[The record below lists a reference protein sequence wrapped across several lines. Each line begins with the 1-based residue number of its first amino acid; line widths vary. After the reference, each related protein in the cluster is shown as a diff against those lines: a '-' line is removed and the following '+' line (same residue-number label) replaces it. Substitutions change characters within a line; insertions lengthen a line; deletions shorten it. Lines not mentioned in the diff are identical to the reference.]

1 MEELKKILLDNLWTI
16 LATAAA
22 IASAFYAYRSNS
34 LSRKALHLGLRQYND
49 KQSNFSIYL
58 INSFRWSEKNDPK
71 RRVLM
76 FHCTITNKSEN
87 KNSFKCTLEIEY
99 LREDNSV
106 ARAIVE
112 HNPKLTQ
119 LISQDNFTAFPYD
132 IRLEEKGIDSRW
144 FLFEQPN
151 NVFSKI
157 RIEKYTIRL
166 TDAGGNFVVADTFI
180 MKDLSNEIEEDKN

>member
-1 MEELKKILLDNLWTI
+1 
-16 LATAAA
+16 
-22 IASAFYAYRSNS
+22 
-34 LSRKALHLGLRQYND
+34 
-49 KQSNFSIYL
+49 
-58 INSFRWSEKNDPK
+58 
-71 RRVLM
+71 M